1 MAHPPKKPA
10 SPPRGTTILEAMIA
24 LSILLIGLLGMA
36 QLQLWGLSSNQGA
49 RARTHALEVAREL
62 AAALERLP
70 VDDPRVAANLGG
82 STLPA
87 NFGKVMQVDGSLDP
101 SDFTAWDDGLAANLP
116 NVRPDTS
123 FERDREDPSLPA
135 FQRRWSVWAPTG
147 LAAQYVKL
155 IGVSVV
161 YREQTFARPMEV
173 TLLVQVGNTG
183 AILANAAA
191 YR

>member
-1 MAHPPKKPA
+1 MKD
-10 SPPRGTTILEAMIA
+10 TIKIA
-24 LSILLIGLLGMA
+24 LLAVIAGTLII
-36 QLQLWGLSSNQGA
+36 QTLSDRGGDQAKPSSS
-49 RARTHALEVAREL
+49 V
-62 AAALERLP
+62 AAAP
-70 VDDPRVAANLGG
+70 AAATPATVADKKTFDPLTPPTPGANLPPPTGP
-82 STLPA
+82 TTNIAFPVMEH

-183 AILANAAA
+183 AVLANAAA